1 MGCQRAIAK
10 QIIKQEGDY
19 VLGLKG
25 NQSKL
30 HEAVEDFFVTAEAN
44 NFKDI
49 NYDYAEEI
57 DKGHGRLET
66 RRYWVSDVL
75 QSLPDIQQWE
85 GLTSIGM
92 VEREYFKG
100 DTHSTERRYFINSLP
115 AEAKPFATAVRG
127 HWGAENPLHWR
138 LDVILGD
145 DASRI
150 KGNAATIMTSIRH
163 LCMNLFQ
170 QEPSSLS
177 LAKKKRKAA
186 WSDAYRA
193 KVVFSNVF

>member
-1 MGCQRAIAK
+1 MGCQRAIAE
-10 QIIKQEGDY
+10 QVADQQGDY

-30 HEAVEDFFVTAEAN
+30 HDAVEDFFVTAKAN
-44 NFKDI
+44 HFGDVKH
-49 NYDYAEEI
+49 DYEEEL

-75 QSLPDIQQWE
+75 QSLPDTHKWK
-85 GLTSIGM
+85 GLKSIGM
-92 VEREYFKG
+92 VERECLEADVK
-100 DTHSTERRYFINSLP
+100 SIERHYFINSIP
-115 AEAKPFATAVRG
+115 ADAKRFANAVRG
-127 HWGAENPLHWR
+127 DWGVENPLHWR
-138 LDVILGD
+138 LDVVFGD

-150 KGNAATIMTSIRH
+150 RKGNAAAIMTSVRH

-177 LAKKKRKAA
+177 LAKK
-186 WSDAYRA
+186 SLE
-193 KVVFSNVF
+193 